1 MELLQLKYFYAVAKN
16 LHVTNTAQ
24 ELHVAQPAL
33 TQSIKRLESELGVKL
48 IKTRGRNIVLT
59 EYGEFLK
66 GEIAPFMDVL
76 DEIPG
81 KLEEMALK
89 NRSTVIVNVL
99 AASDAV
105 IRAIMDFKK
114 QHEDVRIRIVQ
125 NTEATT
131 ADISIYTVPEYKPK
145 AKEAPYVFTEKI
157 FLAVPDNEEFS
168 GIDTVELASVK
179 DCEFI
184 SLAGSKQLRAICD
197 SFCASA
203 GFTPNIVFESDSPQT
218 VRDMIEMQFGIGFW
232 PQYSWGDTEGK
243 KIRLLPITNPL
254 CKRDIVISTDLKA
267 HRGNDSL
274 VLSLKE
280 YIVKYLEDATE
291 GPEK

>member
-1 MELLQLKYFYAVAKN
+1 MELLQLKYFYAVAKS

-145 AKEAPYVFTEKI
+145 AKEDPYVFNEKI

-232 PQYSWGDTEGK
+232 PQYSWAIQLRRRSGAWRSG
-243 KIRLLPITNPL
+243 L
-254 CKRDIVISTDLKA
+254 A
-267 HRGNDSL
+267 
-274 VLSLKE
+274 
-280 YIVKYLEDATE
+280 
-291 GPEK
+291 

>member
-1 MELLQLKYFYAVAKN
+1 MELLQLKYFYAVAKS

-114 QHEDVRIRIVQ
+114 QHEDVRIRIGKGLIAAIIGHVRCC
-125 NTEATT
+125 
-131 ADISIYTVPEYKPK
+131 PE
-145 AKEAPYVFTEKI
+145 
-157 FLAVPDNEEFS
+157 
-168 GIDTVELASVK
+168 
-179 DCEFI
+179 
-184 SLAGSKQLRAICD
+184 
-197 SFCASA
+197 
-203 GFTPNIVFESDSPQT
+203 
-218 VRDMIEMQFGIGFW
+218 
-232 PQYSWGDTEGK
+232 
-243 KIRLLPITNPL
+243 
-254 CKRDIVISTDLKA
+254 
-267 HRGNDSL
+267 
-274 VLSLKE
+274 
-280 YIVKYLEDATE
+280 
-291 GPEK
+291 